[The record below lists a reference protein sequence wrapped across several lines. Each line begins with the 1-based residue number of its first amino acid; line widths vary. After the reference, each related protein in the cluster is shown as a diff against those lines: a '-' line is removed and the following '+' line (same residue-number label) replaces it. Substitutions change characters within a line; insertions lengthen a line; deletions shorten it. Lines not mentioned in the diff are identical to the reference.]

1 MSNGIYTT
9 TGKVYDFIVEKCPKN
24 GMLMSFPETIAA
36 MSAQG
41 LLQETMPDSPPFHA
55 GMTTE
60 EFIGLLRQFRV
71 DAAGIANQARLYPH
85 DPVTQEHAMF
95 PMARDV
101 FCIVNMPYMAEYPHY
116 HDFFEI
122 TYVVQ
127 GACTFLFENESA
139 ALSKGDLCI
148 VSHMSGHSLPIQPGC
163 IAISVVVRKSTFNA
177 VFGNLLT
184 KKDLLSLFFRNGL
197 YESRRANYILLK
209 TGNDPLT
216 FTTLQELAYETNLL
230 SENSNACAGSLLNL
244 FLARALRAATIVSLH
259 HYEGY
264 SEQDFDFTLVLQY
277 IQQNYRTVTLASL
290 ADAFHFSQTYLSKL
304 IRKQMNQTFTDVLC
318 TLRMNHA
325 LEYLMNTS
333 MKVSEIAQAVGYD
346 SVDHFSRTF
355 RKTYGLP
362 PQEYKKQH
370 RLSSTEAGSKT
381 L

>member
-1 MSNGIYTT
+1 MDSKSYTT
-9 TGKVYDFIVEKCPKN
+9 VGKAHDFIVEKYQKS
-24 GMLMSFPETIAA
+24 GTLVSFPEAVSA

-41 LLQETMPDSPPFHA
+41 LLQENIPDNPSFHA

-60 EFIGLLRQFRV
+60 EFIRMIRQLRVEANR
-71 DAAGIANQARLYPH
+71 IADQASLYPH
-85 DPVTQEHAMF
+85 DPVTHEPAMF
-95 PMARDV
+95 PTALDV
-101 FCIVNMPYMAEYPHY
+101 FCIVNMPYMSEYLHY

-127 GACTFLFENESA
+127 GACTLLFENESA
-139 ALSKGDLCI
+139 ALSQGDLCI
-148 VSHMSGHSLPIQPGC
+148 VSPMSGHNLPIQPGC
-163 IAISVVVRKSTFNA
+163 VAISVMVRKSTFNA

-216 FTTLQELAYETNLL
+216 FTTLQELVYETNLL
-230 SENSNACAGSLLNL
+230 SEDSNTCAGSLLNV
-244 FLARALRAATIVSLH
+244 FLARALRAATTVSLH

-277 IQQNYRTVTLASL
+277 IQQNYRTVTLSSL

-304 IRKQMNQTFTDVLC
+304 IRKQMNQTFTEVLC

-333 MKVSEIAQAVGYD
+333 MKVSEIALAVGYD

-370 RLSSTEAGSKT
+370 LLPQTEAGGKT
-381 L
+381 R